1 MRRSGVRIPIP
12 PIDNQRLTEEGFCCH
27 TLKSYPIVVFMKPT
41 TKRLSTRQLLKK
53 VARIPNL
60 YRHSKNGIYYGI
72 TKKGG
77 KPRDF
82 SLGTTDS
89 VVARG
94 RLREELDKLEQTIP
108 QKRGMTLR
116 HLIEKFR
123 ELNSGKEPKTIAT
136 NESILKRFSEISWA
150 SYLDTRVSKIRSTDI
165 DRWLSQHEGR
175 LKNRSYNRYAG
186 ILRSLFDIA
195 LREGAIHKSPFD
207 SIKTPNKALTKV
219 DRRIPTWEE
228 FDEILEAIRSQRFS
242 AHAEDSAD
250 FLEFLARAGV
260 GQAEACELKWKDID
274 FKANEIHLF
283 RKKTKTP
290 FVNLMAKDLRGFLE
304 ALKERRTELISPE
317 DKVFKVKD
325 AKKALIQAC
334 KQLSLPNVYSQRN
347 LRQLRIVTELRAGI
361 DPKLISK
368 RQAHKDGGRLIMST
382 YSEVMS
388 ADQRDY
394 ESSQLAKF
402 DTYITGSA
410 RKGFKILPRNNDL
423 SKNKARS

>member
-1 MRRSGVRIPIP
+1 M
-12 PIDNQRLTEEGFCCH
+12 
-27 TLKSYPIVVFMKPT
+27 
-41 TKRLSTRQLLKK
+41 
-53 VARIPNL
+53 
-60 YRHSKNGIYYGI
+60 
-72 TKKGG
+72 
-77 KPRDF
+77 
-82 SLGTTDS
+82 
-89 VVARG
+89 
-94 RLREELDKLEQTIP
+94 
-108 QKRGMTLR
+108 
-116 HLIEKFR
+116 
-123 ELNSGKEPKTIAT
+123 
-136 NESILKRFSEISWA
+136 
-150 SYLDTRVSKIRSTDI
+150 
-165 DRWLSQHEGR
+165 
-175 LKNRSYNRYAG
+175 
-186 ILRSLFDIA
+186 
-195 LREGAIHKSPFD
+195 
-207 SIKTPNKALTKV
+207 
-219 DRRIPTWEE
+219 
-228 FDEILEAIRSQRFS
+228 
-242 AHAEDSAD
+242 
-250 FLEFLARAGV
+250 